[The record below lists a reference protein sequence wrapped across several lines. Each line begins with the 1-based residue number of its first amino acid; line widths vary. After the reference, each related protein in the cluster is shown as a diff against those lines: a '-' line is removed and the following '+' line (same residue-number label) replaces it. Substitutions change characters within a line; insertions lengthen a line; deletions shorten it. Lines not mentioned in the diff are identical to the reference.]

1 MKNTDTHIDDD
12 DFDQR
17 ERNQRQRQE
26 PPPGTRIRRG
36 LLEIAEDHGRLPH
49 EVAANLAK
57 LTAENYEDE
66 YVRDTLTTATLKLV
80 LEQPFKIPFVAAVV
94 LYGNAE
100 KPSMAQ
106 DVIERIGQQL
116 QDALAAGQWRDFKLL
131 LRFLACLSPLFEE
144 DGVMPILDELFN
156 RAVDLQ
162 TASSEDVS
170 NPPRSSCATEC

>member
-1 MKNTDTHIDDD
+1 MQSQNADTRSDDD

-17 ERNQRQRQE
+17 DRNQRQRQE

-36 LLEIAEDHGRLPH
+36 LLELAEDHGRLPH

-66 YVRDTLTTATLKLV
+66 YVRDTFTVATMKLV
-80 LEQPFKIPFVAAVV
+80 VEQPFKIPFVAAVV

-100 KPSMAQ
+100 KSSMAQ
-106 DVIERIGQQL
+106 DIIKSAGEKL
-116 QDALAAGQWRDFKLL
+116 QEALQAGQWRDFKLL

-144 DGVMPILDELFN
+144 DGVMPILDELFS

-162 TASSEDVS
+162 TASSEDVCDR
-170 NPPRSSCATEC
+170 PAILL

>member
-1 MKNTDTHIDDD
+1 M
-12 DFDQR
+12 
-17 ERNQRQRQE
+17 
-26 PPPGTRIRRG
+26 
-36 LLEIAEDHGRLPH
+36 LEIAEDHLRLPR

-66 YVRDTLTTATLKLV
+66 YVKDTFTQATLKLV
-80 LEQPFKIPFVAAVV
+80 LEQPFKIPYVAAVV
-94 LYGNAE
+94 LYGNVE
-100 KPSMAQ
+100 NSSMAQ

-116 QDALAAGQWRDFKLL
+116 QDALKAGQWRDFKLL

-162 TASSEDVS
+162 TASSEDV
-170 NPPRSSCATEC
+170 RATDSPSKFRLLT